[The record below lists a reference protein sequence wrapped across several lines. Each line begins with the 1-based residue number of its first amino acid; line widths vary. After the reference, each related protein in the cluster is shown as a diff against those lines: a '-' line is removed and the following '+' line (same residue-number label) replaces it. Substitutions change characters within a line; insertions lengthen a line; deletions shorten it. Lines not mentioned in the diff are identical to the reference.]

1 MKYGIEV
8 RSVFWSLSNL
18 RKYSS
23 KYLGKEKESRNIFE
37 KIFVLLSNF
46 LLSDKDIKLLIKK
59 VEYFINKIK

>member
-23 KYLGKEKESRNIFE
+23 KYLGKEKESRNILPW
-37 KIFVLLSNF
+37 KQTSVGPSQVYLLWAQGR
-46 LLSDKDIKLLIKK
+46 LQGLS
-59 VEYFINKIK
+59 YF